1 MKQNT
6 DDRGVFPAAD
16 GETDTRTGMGMGMGT
31 SSVGLVVEEVGTI
44 VRVADGIAW
53 VQGLPSVPV
62 GEVLRTADGSRAWV
76 FQLDETWAGCV
87 LLDQA
92 DTLAAGQP
100 MRRSG
105 QRLALG
111 TSDALLGRV
120 IDPLGRPLDGL
131 PPAPL
136 ERPRLLEARSPAIME
151 RDPVSRP
158 LYTGNTIIDTLL
170 PMGRG
175 QRELLIG
182 DDGTGKSA
190 LALDAIIHQRDQAV
204 RCVLVLIGQRR
215 AEAAQTLKLLQEHGA
230 LGYTTVVLAEAGTL
244 PGVQYLAPFAGC
256 ALAEGWMH
264 AGHDT
269 LIVYDDLG
277 KHAQAYREL
286 SLLLRRPPG
295 REAYPGDIFY
305 LHSRLLERSTQLSA
319 ALGGGSMTALPIVPT
334 QLGEVASYIPTNLIS
349 ITDGQVYLSTKL
361 TASGMFP
368 AIDVGTSV
376 SRIGGKAQH
385 KAIARECKSL
395 RLEYLQFLELSLF
408 TRFGT
413 KLDDEMAARVARG
426 HLLQALFRQ
435 DRLAPRPV
443 SYQMAWLVALNEGCL
458 HELSGEAL
466 TRALSLLQTLSLA
479 SPPLEAPRADWVR
492 AVKAALGRVVPAAPE
507 AAGAAA

>member
-1 MKQNT
+1 M
-6 DDRGVFPAAD
+6 VVPPLAIAP
-16 GETDTRTGMGMGMGT
+16 E
-31 SSVGLVVEEVGTI
+31 VGLSVEEVGTI
-44 VRVADGIAW
+44 LGVADGIAW
-53 VQGLPSVPV
+53 VEGLPSVPV
-62 GEVLRTADGSRAWV
+62 GEVLRSADGSRAWV
-76 FQLDETWAGCV
+76 FQLDETLAGCI
-87 LLDQA
+87 LLDQ
-92 DTLAAGQP
+92 TESLGAGQR
-100 MRRSG
+100 MRRCG
-105 QRLALG
+105 QGLAIG
-111 TSDALLGRV
+111 CGDALLGRV
-120 IDPLGRPLDGL
+120 VDPLGRPLDGL
-131 PPAPL
+131 PAPQTDAQQAL
-136 ERPRLLEARSPAIME
+136 EGRSPAIIQ

-158 LYTGNTIIDTLL
+158 LYTGNTVIDTLL
-170 PMGRG
+170 PIGRG

-190 LALDAIIHQRDQAV
+190 LALDAVIHQRDQGV

-215 AEAAQTLKLLQEHGA
+215 AEVAETLRVLAAHDA
-230 LGYTTVVLAEAGTL
+230 LAHTTVVVAEAGTL
-244 PGVQYLAPFAGC
+244 PGLQYLAPFAGC
-256 ALAEGWMH
+256 AVAEHWMH

-305 LHSRLLERSTQLSA
+305 LHSRLLERSTQLNA

-361 TASGMFP
+361 TAAGMFP

-385 KAIARECKSL
+385 PAIAHECKRL
-395 RLEYLQFLELSLF
+395 RLDYLQFLELELF

-413 KLDDEMAARVARG
+413 RLDEGMQARVVRG

-435 DRLAPRPV
+435 GRLATRSAAV
-443 SYQMAWLVALNEGCL
+443 TMAWLVALNEGRL
-458 HELSGEAL
+458 AGLQGPALQRVLDAL
-466 TRALSLLQTLSLA
+466 TAMAANAPALD
-479 SPPLEAPRADWVR
+479 APRADWVA
-492 AVKAALGRVVPAAPE
+492 AVQAALG
-507 AAGAAA
+507 G

>member
-1 MKQNT
+1 MVPPQL
-6 DDRGVFPAAD
+6 GVDP
-16 GETDTRTGMGMGMGT
+16 E
-31 SSVGLVVEEVGTI
+31 VGLSVEEVGTI
-44 VRVADGIAW
+44 IGLADGIAW
-53 VQGLPSVPV
+53 VEGLPSVPV
-62 GEVLRTADGSRAWV
+62 GEVLRAADGSRAWV
-76 FQLDETWAGCV
+76 FQLDETLAGCI

-92 DTLAAGQP
+92 EGLAAGLR

-105 QRLALG
+105 ERLAIG
-111 TSDALLGRV
+111 CGDALLGRV
-120 IDPLGRPLDGL
+120 IDPLGRPLDEL
-131 PPAPL
+131 PPPETDA
-136 ERPRLLEARSPAIME
+136 RHLLESRSPAIIE
-151 RDPVSRP
+151 RDPVGRP
-158 LYTGNTIIDTLL
+158 LYTGNTVIDTLL
-170 PMGRG
+170 PIGRG

-190 LALDAIIHQRDQAV
+190 LALDAVIHQRDQGV
-204 RCVLVLIGQRR
+204 RCILVLIGQRR
-215 AEAAQTLKLLQEHGA
+215 AEVAETLRLLAAHDA
-230 LGYTTVVLAEAGTL
+230 LAHTTVVVAEAGTL
-244 PGVQYLAPFAGC
+244 PGLQYLAPFAGC
-256 ALAEGWMH
+256 ALAEHWMH

-361 TASGMFP
+361 TAAGMFP

-385 KAIARECKSL
+385 PAIARECKRL
-395 RLEYLQFLELSLF
+395 RLDYLQFLELELF

-413 KLDDEMAARVARG
+413 RLDEGMQARVARG

-435 DRLAPRPV
+435 GRLATRPAALT
-443 SYQMAWLVALNEGCL
+443 MAWLVALNEGRL
-458 HELSGEAL
+458 EGLPGPAL
-466 TRALSLLQTLSLA
+466 QARLDALAAMATSAPALD
-479 SPPLEAPRADWVR
+479 APRADWVA
-492 AVKAALGRVVPAAPE
+492 AVQAVT
-507 AAGAAA
+507 AG

>member
-1 MKQNT
+1 MVT
-6 DDRGVFPAAD
+6 PPLRLEP
-16 GETDTRTGMGMGMGT
+16 EI
-31 SSVGLVVEEVGTI
+31 GLSVEEIGTI
-44 VRVADGIAW
+44 LGVADGIAW
-53 VQGLPSVPV
+53 VEGLPSVPV
-62 GEVLRTADGSRAWV
+62 GEVLRSADGSRAWV
-76 FQLDETWAGCV
+76 FQLDEQLAGCI
-87 LLDQA
+87 LLDQ
-92 DTLAAGQP
+92 TESLAAGLR
-100 MRRSG
+100 MRRCG
-105 QRLALG
+105 QRLSIG
-111 TSDALLGRV
+111 CGDALLGRV

-131 PPAPL
+131 PPPQTDAQQP
-136 ERPRLLEARSPAIME
+136 LEARSPAIIE

-158 LYTGNTIIDTLL
+158 LYSGNTVIDTLL
-170 PMGRG
+170 PIGRG

-190 LALDAIIHQRDQAV
+190 LALDAVIHQRDQGV
-204 RCVLVLIGQRR
+204 RCILVLIGQRR
-215 AEAAQTLKLLQEHGA
+215 AEVAETLRLLAAHDA
-230 LGYTTVVLAEAGTL
+230 LAHTTVVVAEAGTL
-244 PGVQYLAPFAGC
+244 PGLQYLAPFAGC
-256 ALAEGWMH
+256 ALAEHWMH

-361 TASGMFP
+361 TAAGMFP

-385 KAIARECKSL
+385 PAIARECKRL
-395 RLEYLQFLELSLF
+395 RLDYLQFLELELF

-413 KLDDEMAARVARG
+413 RLDEGMQARVARG

-435 DRLAPRPV
+435 ARLATRPATV
-443 SYQMAWLVALNEGCL
+443 TMAWLVALNEGRL
-458 HELSGEAL
+458 EGLAGPALQARLNAL
-466 TRALSLLQTLSLA
+466 TAMAA
-479 SPPLEAPRADWVR
+479 SAPPLDAPRADWVA
-492 AVKAALGRVVPAAPE
+492 AVQAVTG
-507 AAGAAA
+507 G